1 MGDPGLIPGLGRSP
15 GEGNDNPLQDYCLE
29 NPMDRGFQSMGS
41 QSRTRLSDFT
51 QHRVQ
56 SPQRQMANG
65 LLVQSAGKALGKCQF
80 VVGVKHQS
88 RRSNI

>member
-1 MGDPGLIPGLGRSP
+1 
-15 GEGNDNPLQDYCLE
+15 
-29 NPMDRGFQSMGS
+29 MGS

-65 LLVQSAGKALGKCQF
+65 LVVQSAGKALGKCQF